1 MESTGTIT
9 FASRAFDAL
18 RAAINEH
25 TDSEDTSITV
35 DEDTRYESKSLM
47 SDEDL
52 AHHLVRVATASP
64 RTTVPPGATAV
75 AYTGVDVAG
84 TGERTV
90 IALAIPHNS
99 HATDDNPEWTALLQI
114 LEKHDATG
122 AFAHRDGEHRWLTE
136 FGDRAVH
143 DATTQTMAAQILR
156 AETAEPR
163 LTAARGDVPAAC
175 QGASVASSAVDTGQ
189 HIQQLAQR
197 VVALREAY
205 YQGEPLVADADY
217 DALEDE
223 LRGLIEAHP
232 DLTPDPNPLDRVGAP
247 ATLHAPVRHSRPMLS
262 LEKATTFEQVAAF
275 FHRFP
280 GQPVVVMPKLDGLS
294 LALVYQEGRLAR
306 AVTRGDGTTGDDVT
320 VLVRALVDAV
330 PERIDVPGRV
340 EVRGEAV
347 MLRSTFLAYNNAH
360 PTKPLIN
367 PRNAAAGTLRAKDPA
382 TVAERRLQF
391 FGFDLDTP
399 ADSAAEDLQEGLAAL
414 GITAADMRHCAD
426 AEQAQVAITAIE
438 RTRNDLDY
446 DLDGAV
452 LRLAD
457 RDAYAA
463 AGTRSNSP
471 RGALAFKFA
480 AEEKTTVLVEV
491 VWDVGKT
498 GKIVPVALLE
508 PVFVGGTTVTK
519 ATLAN
524 QEVIRA
530 RDIKIGDTVLVRRAG
545 DVIPFVAGV
554 LDASQRTGEERE
566 IVPPT
571 TCPSCQ
577 QPVTEQ
583 GNSRELFCSNVSC
596 PAQTVRRL
604 IHWASRAAADIDA
617 IGPVWIERL
626 AEAGLLESPA
636 DFYTLTKERLLEFDR
651 IGEVSAARMIDS
663 IDASR
668 QVGMRRALIGL
679 AIPMASEGT
688 AARLAR
694 AGFRSLEEV
703 ADAGE
708 ERLVAVEDIGPKVAA
723 SLVAHLTRLRPE
735 LQRLRA
741 AGVSLDVREEDLPP
755 VVAADAPLAGKTVV
769 ITGAISDPRS
779 GEKVARPTFQRLCEK
794 AGATAA
800 SSVSA
805 NTDLLIT
812 GAGVGQSKLTRAQNL
827 GVEIVDQVEIWKVL
841 ITAKVV

>member
-1 MESTGTIT
+1 MKVRSAVTGC
-9 FASRAFDAL
+9 
-18 RAAINEH
+18 
-25 TDSEDTSITV
+25 
-35 DEDTRYESKSLM
+35 
-47 SDEDL
+47 
-52 AHHLVRVATASP
+52 
-64 RTTVPPGATAV
+64 
-75 AYTGVDVAG
+75 AG
-84 TGERTV
+84 
-90 IALAIPHNS
+90 
-99 HATDDNPEWTALLQI
+99 
-114 LEKHDATG
+114 
-122 AFAHRDGEHRWLTE
+122 AHRVSVCIGS
-136 FGDRAVH
+136 V
-143 DATTQTMAAQILR
+143 TT
-156 AETAEPR
+156 
-163 LTAARGDVPAAC
+163 
-175 QGASVASSAVDTGQ
+175 VDTGQ
-189 HIQQLAQR
+189 HIRDLADR
-197 VVALREAY
+197 IVALRDAY
-205 YQGEPLVADADY
+205 YQGSPLVADAEY
-217 DALEDE
+217 DAIEDE
-223 LRGLIEAHP
+223 LRGLIEARP
-232 DLTPDPNPLDRVGAP
+232 DLTPDPNPLEQVGAP
-247 ATLHAPVRHSRPMLS
+247 AVLHAPIRHSRPMLS
-262 LEKATTFEQVAAF
+262 LEKATTPEQVAAF
-275 FHRFP
+275 FDRFP

-294 LALVYQEGRLAR
+294 LALVFEDGRLVR

-320 VLVRALVDAV
+320 VLVRALVDGV

-347 MLRSTFLAYNNAH
+347 MLRSTFLAYNTAH
-360 PTKPLIN
+360 PDKPLIN

-382 TVAERRLQF
+382 TVSERRLRF
-391 FGFDLDTP
+391 FGFDLDT
-399 ADSAAEDLQEGLAAL
+399 SAGGAAVDLGEGLRAL
-414 GITAADMRHCAD
+414 GVAGAQMRLCAD
-426 AEQAQVAITAIE
+426 AEQAQAAIAAIE
-438 RTRNDLDY
+438 QGRNELDY

-480 AEEKTTVLVEV
+480 AEEKTTLLADV

-498 GKIVPVALLE
+498 GKIVPVAWLK

-530 RDIKIGDTVLVRRAG
+530 RDIKVGDTVLVRRAG

-554 LDASQRTGEERE
+554 LDAAKRTGEERE

-571 TCPSCQ
+571 ACPSCE

-583 GNSRELFCSNVSC
+583 GNSRELFCTNVSC

-617 IGPVWIERL
+617 IGQVWIERL
-626 AEAGLLESPA
+626 AEAGILERPS
-636 DFYTLTKERLLEFDR
+636 DFYTLTRERLLEFDR

-668 QVGMRRALIGL
+668 RVGLRRALIGL
-679 AIPMASEGT
+679 AIPMASDGT

-694 AGFRSLEEV
+694 AGFGSLEEV

-735 LQRLRA
+735 LARLRA
-741 AGVSLDVREEDLPP
+741 AGVCLDVREEDLPP
-755 VVAADAPLAGKTVV
+755 VIAAGAPLAGKTVV

-812 GAGVGQSKLTRAQNL
+812 GAGVGESKLAKAEKL
-827 GVEIVDQVEIWKVL
+827 GVEVIDQGEIWNLL
-841 ITAKVV
+841 ITAKII